1 MGRLETASKFTINIF
16 FMIRT
21 RARVIQ
27 MSRLWQVLFRIL
39 TDVVK
44 GKLSPTKLG
53 TATEDGIEKGWLLVF
68 AEEETAAPNA
78 IPAAIDVTDEADDT
92 GVGGGELRSSDNEFA

>member
-1 MGRLETASKFTINIF
+1 M
-16 FMIRT
+16 
-21 RARVIQ
+21 
-27 MSRLWQVLFRIL
+27 
-39 TDVVK
+39 
-44 GKLSPTKLG
+44 
-53 TATEDGIEKGWLLVF
+53 VF

>member
-1 MGRLETASKFTINIF
+1 MSENVFNPARFVASCAIDLSEG
-16 FMIRT
+16 
-21 RARVIQ
+21 
-27 MSRLWQVLFRIL
+27 SRDGSVGD
-39 TDVVK
+39 DVVK

-68 AEEETAAPNA
+68 AEEETAALNA